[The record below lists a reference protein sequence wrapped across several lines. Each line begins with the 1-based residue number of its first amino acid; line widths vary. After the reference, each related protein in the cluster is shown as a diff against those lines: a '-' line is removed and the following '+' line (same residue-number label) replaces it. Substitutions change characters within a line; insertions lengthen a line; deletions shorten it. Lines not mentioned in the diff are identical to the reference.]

1 MIKCSIHPTFFFI
14 FLLALIYGFIYDV
27 LLLFFIVF
35 IHELG
40 HAYAAIRF
48 GWRIRGMQLLPFGG
62 ELEVEEHG
70 NKPVKEEVLVTLAG
84 PALNLFMIGLALLA
98 LYYGLGSAPFFLQ
111 FLEYN
116 LIILL
121 FNLLPIWPLDG
132 GKLTQSLFSCWWPYK
147 RAIRFSL
154 HLSASCLVLYILLVL
169 FMYPFYFSLWIVAI
183 FLTLAQ
189 WLEYK
194 QSPYQFF
201 RFLLNKFRETRET
214 GLIEKVIYI
223 RLFPQD
229 TVQRALEKLYRHKQH
244 YFYLTNSQGE
254 LVTLISEL
262 ELLEQY
268 FTYHQPYRAVGDI
281 FR

>member
-1 MIKCSIHPTFFFI
+1 MA
-14 FLLALIYGFIYDV
+14 LLHGFIYDV
-27 LLLFFIVF
+27 MLLFFIVF

-40 HAYAAIRF
+40 HAYVAVHY
-48 GWRIRGMQLLPFGG
+48 GWRVKKIQLLPFGG

-70 NKPVKEEVLVTLAG
+70 NQPLLEEVLVILAG
-84 PALNLFMIGLALLA
+84 PALNLLMIGLAILA
-98 LYYGLGSAPFFLQ
+98 LYLGLGSTVFFLQ

-147 RAIRFSL
+147 TAIRYSL
-154 HLSASCLVLYILLVL
+154 LLSVCSLSIYILLVL

-183 FLTLAQ
+183 FLVLAQ

-201 RFLLNKFRETRET
+201 RFILHKFRQTKEAE
-214 GLIEKVIYI
+214 LFQKVIYI
-223 RLFPQD
+223 RLMPQE

-244 YFYLTNSQGE
+244 YFYLTDSRGE
-254 LVTLISEL
+254 LATLISEH

-268 FTYHQPYRAVGDI
+268 FTYHRPYRAVGDI